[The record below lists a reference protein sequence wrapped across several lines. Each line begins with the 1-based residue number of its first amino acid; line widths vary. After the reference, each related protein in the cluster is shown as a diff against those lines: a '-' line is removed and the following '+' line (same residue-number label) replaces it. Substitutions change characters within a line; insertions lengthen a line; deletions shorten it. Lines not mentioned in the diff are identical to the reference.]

1 MDDSKLYA
9 FLRELNDDAD
19 KLAEFENDPD
29 AAMSTAG
36 LSSEEKEVVKSGDE
50 AKIMGLLGSKESMAA
65 FRVIRIRN
73 IRIRFG
79 V

>member
-1 MDDSKLYA
+1 MADSKVYDFLRSLDDS
-9 FLRELNDDAD
+9 D
-19 KLAEFENDPD
+19 KLAAFEND
-29 AAMSTAG
+29 AEKAMEAAG
-36 LSSEEKEVVKSGDE
+36 LSNEEKEVIKSGDE
-50 AKIMGLLGSKESMAA
+50 ERIMGLLGTQGAEAA